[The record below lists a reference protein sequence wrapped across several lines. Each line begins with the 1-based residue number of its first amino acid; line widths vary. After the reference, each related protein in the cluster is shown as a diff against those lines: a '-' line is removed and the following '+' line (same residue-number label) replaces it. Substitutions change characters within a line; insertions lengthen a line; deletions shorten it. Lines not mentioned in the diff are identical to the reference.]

1 MDIKAG
7 IQLIK
12 GSHSVETFQRG
23 ALSITIEE
31 KEMAIDKAELLN
43 QVYDIVKD
51 KRVFRR
57 DCILGFYRVYSKI
70 NSTSKFL
77 KNLRNFAQFC
87 VTVNSD
93 TDYNRFIDT
102 ILQHIL
108 TNIIYET
115 ETSKSSL

>member
-43 QVYDIVKD
+43 QVQ
-51 KRVFRR
+51 RQFL
-57 DCILGFYRVYSKI
+57 ILSYLYV
-70 NSTSKFL
+70 
-77 KNLRNFAQFC
+77 
-87 VTVNSD
+87 
-93 TDYNRFIDT
+93 
-102 ILQHIL
+102 
-108 TNIIYET
+108 
-115 ETSKSSL
+115 